1 MNIVLIGYRGAG
13 KSTVANLLASQLQM
27 PQVCL
32 DEEIVRKAGKRIP
45 EIVADHGWEA
55 FRDLESEMAE
65 AYGKKDGWVIDAGG
79 GVILREKNVQNLRRN
94 GTLLWLTAPPS
105 VLIQRITGDTERPA
119 LKDGK
124 TFLEEVEEVLEER
137 QPLYRSAAHWTI
149 DVSER
154 TPEEVSSQIQSLL
167 KEKHLLQ
174 QLKAP
179 PHST

>member
-13 KSTVANLLASQLQM
+13 KSTVAGLLASDLRM

-32 DEEIVRKAGKRIP
+32 DEEIVRRAGKRIP

-55 FRDLESEMAE
+55 FRDLESEVVE
-65 AYGKKDGWVIDAGG
+65 AYGENDGWVIDAGG

-94 GTLLWLTAPPS
+94 GTLIWLTAPPS
-105 VLIQRITGDTERPA
+105 VLIKRIKDDTERPA

-137 QPLYRSAAHWTI
+137 LPLYRSAAHRTI
-149 DVSER
+149 DVSDLAPAEVASR
-154 TPEEVSSQIQSLL
+154 IQAMLREEGLL
-167 KEKHLLQ
+167 
-174 QLKAP
+174 
-179 PHST
+179 T